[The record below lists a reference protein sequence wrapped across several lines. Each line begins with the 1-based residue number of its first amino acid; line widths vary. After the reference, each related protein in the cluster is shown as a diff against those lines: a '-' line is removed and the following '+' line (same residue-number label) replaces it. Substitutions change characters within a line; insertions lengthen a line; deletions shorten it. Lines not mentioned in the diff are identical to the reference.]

1 MDGRHM
7 THRSEIPPTNQPAPK
22 KAAPKIANLNKNV
35 AQGTNV
41 IYTRLLPFLFSFP
54 PCTRCRAKLFT
65 QNRRQTTMTMSM
77 RMGLGTAIAM
87 RMATL

>member
-35 AQGTNV
+35 AQRTIFYIGDITHPYILKIV
-41 IYTRLLPFLFSFP
+41 SFLLQQNFYFQFFS
-54 PCTRCRAKLFT
+54 
-65 QNRRQTTMTMSM
+65 NNS
-77 RMGLGTAIAM
+77 I
-87 RMATL
+87 